1 MRRTVVLRHLV
12 GGREL
17 DGLGRTFLRDVIGGD
32 QFVAIGVNDDEVM
45 GVARRVRPFNRVTLA
60 SRQVQ
65 CRVRL
70 AVDRTGRDTNPDV
83 ITLLIAT
90 DVVRWALN
98 FAVFPDVLAP
108 ATAAAGLDI
117 DRFEFDNIIVAL
129 PCGQSTKSSE
139 TCGADPRR
147 LEEAAA
153 AG

>member
-1 MRRTVVLRHLV
+1 VGRTVVLGHRL
-12 GGREL
+12 GSFEL
-17 DGLGRTFLRDVIGGD
+17 DDLRGPFFRDLIGGKYLIS
-32 QFVAIGVNDDEVM
+32 VGVNDDEVM
-45 GVARRVRPFNRVTLA
+45 GVTRRVRPFNRVTLA
-60 SRQVQ
+60 GRQVQ
-65 CRVRL
+65 RRVRL
-70 AVDRTGRDTNPDV
+70 PINITRGNTNPDV

-90 DVVRWALN
+90 DVVGRALN